1 MTITNWFNWSVKD
14 LSNESNARPK
24 LIPGFDQLD
33 KRLQAALQERDVQKH
48 QRKRTQAGGGQSQ
61 AKPKKLKTTRKQTP
75 RVCKFQKVYTEKR
88 KKLKREANMQ
98 SNAFQFRSRPVP
110 DFERSHRRL
119 ERRKLYL
126 NSLQTVT
133 KPRCPATLAT
143 SMVALNK
150 RLKKQR
156 QSRKTSDFVPRINPG
171 SSMDY
176 LNRQP
181 FTPLVKSSFTHPKP
195 FHLHTSER
203 ALRRQVYDE
212 RKRIRMDRRLE
223 QQTIDWFARER
234 SEYFKLRKMTNF
246 KATPN
251 PWKQTRVTA
260 RKDSQAA

>member
-14 LSNESNARPK
+14 LSNESHARPK

-33 KRLQAALQERDVQKH
+33 KRLQAALQERDLH
-48 QRKRTQAGGGQSQ
+48 QRKRKQAGGGQSQ
-61 AKPKKLKTTRKQTP
+61 AKPKKLRKQTP
-75 RVCKFQKVYTEKR
+75 RVCKFQKVYSEKR
-88 KKLKREANMQ
+88 KELKREANML

-119 ERRKLYL
+119 ERRRLYL

-133 KPRCPATLAT
+133 KPLCPGTLAT

-150 RLKKQR
+150 RLKEQR
-156 QSRKTSDFVPRINPG
+156 QCRKASDFVPRINPG

-181 FTPLVKSSFTHPKP
+181 FTPRVKSSFTHPKP

-203 ALRRQVYDE
+203 ALRRQMYDE

-223 QQTIDWFARER
+223 QQTLDWYARER
-234 SEYFKLRKMTNF
+234 SEFCKLRKMTNF

-251 PWKQTRVTA
+251 PWKQTRVSA
-260 RKDSQAA
+260 RKDSHGA